1 MGRCPPH
8 CPPVTRSR
16 GRVAPGVRAR
26 RPGTVRSGCTCTC
39 RSAPSAAATA
49 TSTPTPPRSWAVPP
63 RPRAPRARRTP
74 GPRSRRYAGPA
85 GSSGDRDLAGLVGLL
100 RRGYADAV
108 AAGGPG
114 RGWSRRSATSSGWS
128 RVRRSPPRP
137 TPTACP
143 SRTSSGSGREGI
155 NRISFG
161 MQSSVGH
168 VLRTLDR
175 THDPL
180 RVPGVVADARASEA
194 EQVSLDLIYGTPGR
208 AGRLGGLAGRP
219 RWPARRTTCRRT
231 PSSSRTAPRSRGGS
245 AGASCRCPTTTTW
258 PTSTSWPTSG

>member
-1 MGRCPPH
+1 MPSALPAGD
-8 CPPVTRSR
+8 PVPADGSLPES
-16 GRVAPGVRAR
+16 ALAAL
-26 RPGTVRSGCTCTC
+26 GTVRSGCTCTC
-39 RSAPSAAATA
+39 RSAPSGAATA

-85 GSSGDRDLAGLVGLL
+85 GSSATGTCRS
-100 RRGYADAV
+100 RRSSSAGYADAV

-114 RGWSRRSATSSGWS
+114 RGGRGDRR
-128 RVRRSPPRP
+128 RVRAGPGCGGHHRGQPRQRVLRGP
-137 TPTACP
+137 RAAP
-143 SRTSSGSGREGI
+143 GGGI

-180 RVPGVVADARASEA
+180 RVPGRGGRPGFL
-194 EQVSLDLIYGTPGR
+194 EQVSLDLIYGTP
-208 AGRLGGLAGRP
+208 ADWEASLDA